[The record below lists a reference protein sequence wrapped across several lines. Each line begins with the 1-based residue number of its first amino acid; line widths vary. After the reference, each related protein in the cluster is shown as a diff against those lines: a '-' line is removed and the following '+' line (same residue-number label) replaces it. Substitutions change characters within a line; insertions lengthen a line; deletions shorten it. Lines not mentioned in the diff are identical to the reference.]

1 MSAPSPASAPVPGPR
16 RVQLDAAASAPVSAT
31 AELARAAAVPDGWA
45 DVRGLH
51 TTSATA
57 RRLLDAARESLARLG
72 GVTADGVS
80 FPPDHVRALHA
91 AVLGCGPPGGRVD
104 GAVVVSAVEHSA
116 VHHAAA
122 WSAARTGAEVRT
134 VAVDR
139 QGHLDLTGLRE
150 AVVGARVVCV
160 QHANVEIG
168 TVQDLTAVHT
178 VCREAGV
185 PLVVDAGAS
194 LGHLAV
200 PGAWDVLV
208 ASPRAW
214 GSTAG
219 VGLLLMKPG
228 VRWRPH
234 EPGEAGASRRPGEQ
248 PGAVDV
254 PAALAAAVTLQEVL
268 AGPLGAD
275 DPRHRLV
282 DRVRRAAGAVPDTVV
297 VGDPVARLPHVLT
310 LSALYVPGEELV
322 RGLDAE
328 GFSVASG
335 SACTADT
342 LRPSHVLA
350 AVRALTHG
358 NIRLGLPR
366 GTREDDVDRFC
377 EALPRVVHR
386 LRRELGAEDL

>member
-1 MSAPSPASAPVPGPR
+1 MDEGSAPAGPR
-16 RVQLDAAASAPVSAT
+16 RVELDAAASAPTSAT
-31 AELARAAAVPDGWA
+31 AQQAWLAAAADGWA

-51 TTSATA
+51 ATSWGA
-57 RRLLDAARESLARLG
+57 RRLLDGAREAVAVLV
-72 GVTADGVS
+72 GVTAEAVS

-91 AVLGCGPPGGRVD
+91 AVLGCGPPGGRAD

-122 WSAARTGAEVRT
+122 WATGRAGAEVRKVGT
-134 VAVDR
+134 DR
-139 QGHLDLTGLRE
+139 EGRVDLTALE
-150 AVVGARVVCV
+150 QAVTGARVVCV

-168 TVQDLTAVHT
+168 TVQDLPAVHAIT
-178 VCREAGV
+178 RRAGV

-194 LGHLAV
+194 LGHLPV
-200 PGAWDVLV
+200 PDAWDVLV
-208 ASPRAW
+208 GSPRAW
-214 GSTAG
+214 GSAPG
-219 VGLLLMKPG
+219 AGLLVVRSG

-254 PAALAAAVTLQEVL
+254 PAALAAAVSLRELL

-275 DPRHRLV
+275 DPRHGLV
-282 DRVRRAAGAVPDTVV
+282 EQLRAAATAVPDTVV
-297 VGDPVARLPHVLT
+297 VGSSVDRLPHVLT
-310 LSALYVPGEELV
+310 LSALFVPGEELV
-322 RGLDAE
+322 RRLDGE

-350 AVRALTHG
+350 AVGALTHG
-358 NIRLGLPR
+358 NVRLGLPR
-366 GTREDDVDRFC
+366 GTRPRDVTRFC
-377 EALPRVVHR
+377 EVLPRVVAQ
-386 LRRELGAEDL
+386 LRAELGATDL

>member
-1 MSAPSPASAPVPGPR
+1 MSASPAAAVPH
-16 RVQLDAAASAPVSAT
+16 RVELDAAASAPVSAT
-31 AELARAAAVPDGWA
+31 ATQAWSAAAPDGWA
-45 DVRGLH
+45 DVRALH
-51 TTSATA
+51 ATGATA
-57 RRLLDAARESLARLG
+57 RRLLDAARESVARLT

-91 AVLGCGPPGGRVD
+91 AVLGCGPPGGRAD

-122 WSAARTGAEVRT
+122 WSASRTGAEVRT
-134 VAVDR
+134 VGVDA
-139 QGHLDLTGLRE
+139 QGHLDLRSLRQ
-150 AVVGARVVCV
+150 AVAEARVVCV

-168 TVQDLTAVHT
+168 TAQDLPAVHA

-194 LGHLAV
+194 LGHLRV
-200 PGAWDVLV
+200 PDSWDVLV

-214 GSTAG
+214 GSTPG
-219 VGLLLMKPG
+219 VGLLAMRPG

-248 PGAVDV
+248 PGALDV

-268 AGPLGAD
+268 AGPIGVD

-282 DRVRRAAGAVPDTVV
+282 DRVRDAAGRVPDTVV
-297 VGDPVARLPHVLT
+297 VGDPVTRLPHVLT

-322 RGLDAE
+322 RRLDAE

-350 AVRALTHG
+350 AVRTLTHG
-358 NIRLGLPR
+358 NVRLGLPR
-366 GTREDDVDRFC
+366 GTREEDVNRFC
-377 EALPRVVHR
+377 EVLPRVVDG
-386 LRRELGAEDL
+386 LRRELGAVDL